1 MLSDFPMELRAYA
14 ERILSG
20 KTIEDKLAGPGTGE
34 AFSDDQ
40 PGQAL
45 ANAPEL
51 PGRPPALAFDRRA
64 EGAGSL
70 EGQFTDK
77 AKSPAKLSDPR
88 GRGLVLHYFANHE
101 LLALEI
107 MALALL
113 RFPDAPKSFRL
124 GIARTM
130 REEQEHLGL
139 YIQRMNTLGVQFG
152 DLPVNSY
159 FWRTMRE
166 IASPAEY
173 ASAMSLTFEQA
184 NLDFA
189 LHYEKIFRDLG
200 DGETADILRKIHD
213 DEVRHVEHGVIW
225 MKRFE
230 SGKTLWS
237 SYQDHLRYPLTP
249 SRAKGPVFDEHGRA
263 RAGIDEEFIRNLR
276 VFSSS
281 KGRPA
286 DLWFFN
292 PGCERQIATPAASPF
307 LAGGAAFIEH
317 DLASLMLFLAAPDD
331 MVMVRQKPAI
341 DFLARLQ
348 SAGFAIPEFLE
359 CGTSPSIKNVG
370 SALDGRKLGAL
381 RAWGETAAAL
391 SWWRSLPGQH
401 SFTRMPDPWPA
412 GNDRFLGKDFTAK
425 ILRDLGAKNPP
436 SVCRDNA
443 EIQSAATTCAAAG
456 FSHVAIKPLLGAS
469 GLGLRRVPVPGQTA
483 TGDNNDH
490 DITCPVIVEPWFDK
504 ICDLSVL
511 FEVDASGRVRVLDI
525 TRPLVDRA
533 GRYSGHALGRPF
545 TFPDTNGQEFAPG
558 FFAKIYPAWMDELR
572 ETATAIGKKMHA
584 AGFSGAAGIDSLVY
598 RDPASGELELRP
610 VVEINARL
618 SMGRVAVAIEKHLS
632 RGQPAI
638 WLQIHKNLLRQSSNQ
653 NFKEF
658 AAKMAQRF
666 PLRTST
672 ASGAT
677 HIKSGFLPT
686 NDPET
691 ASGILTALFAG
702 PDAAK
707 FAWNH
712 FHSKVGPAQDS
723 PSSTT

>member
-1 MLSDFPMELRAYA
+1 MELRAYA

-20 KTIEDKLAGPGTGE
+20 TTIEDKLAGPASGHD
-34 AFSDDQ
+34 ASFSDEH
-40 PGQAL
+40 PGAAL
-45 ANAPEL
+45 ETAPEL
-51 PGRPPALAFDRRA
+51 PGRPLSLAFDRRA
-64 EGAGSL
+64 GTSSSIP
-70 EGQFTDK
+70 GQFTDK

-113 RFPDAPKSFRL
+113 RFPEAPKSFRL

-130 REEQEHLGL
+130 TEEQEHLGM
-139 YIQRMNTLGVQFG
+139 YIRRMNALGVQFG

-173 ASAMSLTFEQA
+173 AAAMSLTFEQA

-189 LHYEKIFRDLG
+189 LHYERIFRDLG
-200 DGETADILRKIHD
+200 DAETADIMRKIHD
-213 DEVRHVEHGVIW
+213 DEVRHVQHGVIW

-237 SYQDHLRYPLTP
+237 SYRDHLRYPLTP

-276 VFSSS
+276 VFTSS

-307 LAGGAAFIEH
+307 LTGGAAFIEH
-317 DLASLMLFLAAPDD
+317 DLAPLMLYIAAPDD
-331 MVMVRQKPAI
+331 MVMVSRKPSI
-341 DFLARLQ
+341 GFLARLQ
-348 SAGFAIPEFLE
+348 SSGFTIPEFVE
-359 CGTSPSIKNVG
+359 CGTSPSIKHIDSVL
-370 SALDGRKLGAL
+370 AGRKLGAL
-381 RAWGETAAAL
+381 RAWGETTAAL
-391 SWWRSLPGQH
+391 SWWHPLKRH
-401 SFTRMPDPWPA
+401 FTRMPDPWPP
-412 GNDRFLGKDFTAK
+412 GHDGFLGKDFTARV
-425 ILRDLGAKNPP
+425 LRDLGAKNPP
-436 SVCRDNA
+436 SVCHNEADVR
-443 EIQSAATTCAAAG
+443 SAANACAAAG
-456 FSHVAIKPLLGAS
+456 FSHIAIKPVLGAS
-469 GLGLRRVPVPGQTA
+469 GLGLRRVPVARDVAAPDA
-483 TGDNNDH
+483 ARSESNH
-490 DITCPVIVEPWFDK
+490 PVIVEPWLEK
-504 ICDLSVL
+504 VCDLSVL
-511 FEVDASGRVRVLDI
+511 FEVEASGRVRVLDV

-545 TFPDTNGQEFAPG
+545 TFTDAKGQEFGPE

-572 ETATAIGKKMHA
+572 ETALAVGKKMHT
-584 AGFSGAAGIDSLVY
+584 AGFSGAAGIDSLVF

-610 VVEINARL
+610 IVEINARF

-638 WLQIHKNLLRQSSNQ
+638 WLHIHKNMLRKLSDED
-653 NFKEF
+653 FREF
-658 AAKMAQRF
+658 AASMAERF
-666 PLRTST
+666 PLRTAT
-672 ASGAT
+672 AGGAT

-691 ASGILTALFAG
+691 AGGILTALFAG
-702 PDAAK
+702 PDAAN

-712 FHSKVGPAQDS
+712 FFSRGFPTQGSDS
-723 PSSTT
+723 TGTT